1 MNKKKFTIYLHNTN
15 WMLCEQILRITYGL
29 LIGIWIARYLGPEKF
44 GVLSY
49 SLSILAIAGGIA
61 KIGLDGVLVRELVN
75 NKKELEL
82 YLGTAFWLRIIA
94 SVLVFASVVTV
105 MSFFNNDMTIRIFVS
120 IITIGLLFQSYEVV
134 DFYFQS
140 QVLAKHSAI
149 SKVIQLMISTVTR
162 VVLISGGYELL
173 WFAVATLFDA
183 MALALIFYIK
193 FKINGD
199 KLNLFCFEKKIA
211 IKLLLDSYPF
221 MLSIVSFIIYLQL
234 DSIMIGGI
242 MGSYYVGLY
251 AASLKITSA
260 HFFIS
265 TVIVVSIF
273 PAILEIKE
281 FSAKKYKRRIGQ
293 IFSFLFYLN
302 LIVAVIL
309 YFLADIFIAK
319 LYGDDFK
326 TSSTLIILQSFSII
340 FASIGFFY
348 QQILV
353 GENKGG
359 VALYRSISGL
369 VINFILNYTLIPLYG
384 LVGAALALLI
394 SQIISNYI
402 IDYFDKNTR
411 EYFYI
416 KSNSIFKPWLNLKK
430 N

>member
-1 MNKKKFTIYLHNTN
+1 
-15 WMLCEQILRITYGL
+15 
-29 LIGIWIARYLGPEKF
+29 
-44 GVLSY
+44 
-49 SLSILAIAGGIA
+49 LAIAGGVA
-61 KIGLDGVLVRELVN
+61 KIGLDGILVRELVN
-75 NKKELEL
+75 NKKELES

-94 SVLVFASVVTV
+94 SVLVFISVVTV
-105 MSFFNNDMTIRIFVS
+105 MSFFNNDMNIRIFIS
-120 IITIGLLFQSYEVV
+120 IITIGLLFQSYEIV

-162 VVLISGGYELL
+162 VLLIGGGYELL

-183 MALALIFYIK
+183 MTLALIFYIK
-193 FKINGD
+193 FKLND
-199 KLNLFCFEKKIA
+199 NKLSLFCFEKKIA
-211 IKLLLDSYPF
+211 IKLLRDSYPF

-265 TVIVVSIF
+265 TIIVVSIF
-273 PAILEIKE
+273 PALLEIKE
-281 FSAKKYKRRIGQ
+281 FSAKEYKRRIGQ

-319 LYGDDFK
+319 LYGDDFA
-326 TSSTLIILQSFSII
+326 TSSSLIILQSCSII

-348 QQILV
+348 QQILI

-359 VALYRSISGL
+359 VALYRSIFGL
-369 VINFILNYTLIPLYG
+369 VINFILNYTLIPIYG

-416 KSNSIFKPWLNLKK
+416 KSNSMFKPWLNIRKINLPLWLGGK
-430 N
+430 NDI